1 MRGRLSLFGDGGGGT
16 GGGGNGGSK
25 GGRGGA
31 SGRASA
37 NGRGGSLGG
46 GRGVGKTVLFDFPP
60 TLHERLERI
69 VIANIVVEAAAGKRA
84 RDMKDDNNCSEC

>member
-1 MRGRLSLFGDGGGGT
+1 MFGDGGGGT

-60 TLHERLERI
+60 TLHERLERRI